1 MSAPENNQRRP
12 TPEFSWGMALPLVI
26 FMALAGLFFFGL
38 QSGDPSRL
46 PSALIGKHVPV
57 FDLPPL
63 EGLNNGRAPVPG
75 LSNKD
80 LAQGDVRIVNF
91 WASWCAPCRDEHP
104 FLVQL
109 AKQSN
114 APLTGINYKDQTAAA
129 RRFLGRFG
137 NPFVAV
143 GVDAKG
149 MTAIEWGVVGMPE
162 TFIVGGDGTIL
173 HKHVGPINGQII
185 ERQLMPAIKK
195 ARAEG

>member
-1 MSAPENNQRRP
+1 MILGMTNSMGHRRLLILP
-12 TPEFSWGMALPLVI
+12 WLLIAALAYAGVAFGNPSMARLQEMLELTSYPPDWKPPAFRTVTPDGQSVS
-26 FMALAGLFFFGL
+26 LAGLRGKVV
-38 QSGDPSRL
+38 
-46 PSALIGKHVPV
+46 LI
-57 FDLPPL
+57 
-63 EGLNNGRAPVPG
+63 
-75 LSNKD
+75 
-80 LAQGDVRIVNF
+80 NF

-109 AKQSN
+109 AKQSK

-149 MTAIEWGVVGMPE
+149 MTAIEWGVAGMPE
-162 TFIVGGDGTIL
+162 TFLVGGDGTIL
-173 HKHVGPINGQII
+173 FKHVGPINGQII
-185 ERQLMPAIKK
+185 EKQLMPAIRK

>member
-1 MSAPENNQRRP
+1 MSSTDKKPPN
-12 TPEFSWGMALPLVI
+12 TPAKFSWGMTLPLAI
-26 FMALAGLFFFGL
+26 FLALAGLLFFGL
-38 QSGDPSRL
+38 SSGDPSRL
-46 PSALIGKHVPV
+46 PSALIGKPVPA

-63 EGLNNGRAPVPG
+63 EGLRENGTSVAG
-75 LSNKD
+75 LASKD

-91 WASWCAPCRDEHP
+91 WASWCVPCRDEHP

-109 AKQSN
+109 AKQSK
-114 APLTGINYKDQTAAA
+114 APLAGINYKDQTASA

-149 MTAIEWGVVGMPE
+149 TAAIEWGVAGMPE

-173 HKHVGPINGQII
+173 FKHVGPINGQII
-185 ERQLMPAIKK
+185 ETQLLPAIKN
-195 ARAEG
+195 ARGG

>member
-1 MSAPENNQRRP
+1 MS
-12 TPEFSWGMALPLVI
+12 TPEKNQLGSRPGFSWGMALPLVI
-26 FMALAGLFFFGL
+26 FMSLAGLFFYGL
-38 QSGDPSRL
+38 QNGDPSRL
-46 PSALIGKHVPV
+46 PSALIGKHVPI
-57 FDLPPL
+57 FELPPL
-63 EGLNNGRAPVPG
+63 KGLKNGGAPVPG
-75 LSNKD
+75 LSSKD

-109 AKQSN
+109 TKQSK

-149 MTAIEWGVVGMPE
+149 MTAIEWGVAGMPE

-173 HKHVGPINGQII
+173 YKHVGPINGQIM
-185 ERQLMPAIKK
+185 EKQLMPVIKK
-195 ARAEG
+195 ARGEG